1 MANTDNTSI
10 TIQSASGNTPS
21 VFDFKGNTVRVVT
34 DESGEPW
41 FVASDLAKILEY
53 RDAEKMTRSLDD
65 DEKGTQNLGTLGGD
79 QKMSVVNES
88 GLYRAIMQR
97 RSSWVKDKHKKQFVV
112 SFQRWVTHDV
122 LPAIRKTGMYATPD
136 TVDRILDNPDVMIGI
151 LQKYKD
157 VKEEN
162 TRQAAQLE
170 AQKPKVE
177 AYDDFMD
184 STGLLLVRDTV
195 KLLSKNGVKIKEKE
209 LRQMMVAWDWAYRDE
224 TTKSWRPTS
233 YAVERGYLALV
244 PPHSHGTH
252 SDGSRLDYQPTMRL
266 TRKGFD
272 RVRVKLHGM
281 VSVDTIVGPDHQP
294 HNVTLVDE
302 TRLY

>member
-1 MANTDNTSI
+1 MAKSKNTSI
-10 TIQSASGNTPS
+10 TIQPTSGNSPS
-21 VFDFKGNTVRVVT
+21 VFDFKGDTVRVIT

-41 FVASDLAKILEY
+41 FIAKDVCDVLGIRTDTIRKILEA
-53 RDAEKMTRSLDD
+53 DEVAETNPNII
-65 DEKGTQNLGTLGGD
+65 GVAGGHNPLI
-79 QKMSVVNES
+79 VNEP
-88 GLYRAIMQR
+88 GLYRLTLKSRKSAA
-97 RSSWVKDKHKKQFVV
+97 KA
-112 SFQRWVTHDV
+112 FQRWVTHEV

-151 LQKYKD
+151 LQRYKEA
-157 VKEEN
+157 KEEN

-195 KLLSKNGVKIKEKE
+195 KLLSKNGVKVKEKE
-209 LRQMMVAWDWAYRDE
+209 LRQMMVAWGWAYREE
-224 TTKSWRPTS
+224 TTHSWRPTA
-233 YAVERGYLALV
+233 YGIERGYLALV

-252 SDGSRLDYQPTMRL
+252 SDGSRLDYQPTMKL

-272 RVRVKLHGM
+272 RARVKLHGI
-281 VSVDTIVGPDHQP
+281 VGVETIIGPDHQP
-294 HNVTLVDE
+294 HDVALVDE
-302 TRLY
+302 AQLD

>member
-1 MANTDNTSI
+1 MAQTDNTSI
-10 TIQSASGNTPS
+10 TIQSTSGTALS
-21 VFDFKGNTVRVVT
+21 VFDFEGSTVRVIT

-41 FVASDLAKILEY
+41 FVASDLAKILGY
-53 RDAEKMTRSLDD
+53 RMASDMTRRLDD
-65 DEKGTQNLGTLGGD
+65 DEKGTR
-79 QKMSVVNES
+79 SVRTPSGVQQMTIITEA
-88 GLYRAIMQR
+88 GLYVAILGSKVEGAQR
-97 RSSWVKDKHKKQFVV
+97 FK
-112 SFQRWVTHDV
+112 RWVTHEV

-151 LQKYKD
+151 LQRYKEA
-157 VKEEN
+157 KEEN

-252 SDGSRLDYQPTMRL
+252 SDGSRLDYQPTMKL

-294 HNVTLVDE
+294 HNVMLADE

>member
-1 MANTDNTSI
+1 MAKTKNTSI
-10 TIQSASGNTPS
+10 SIQSTSNNALS
-21 VFDFKGNTVRVVT
+21 VFDFEGNAVRVIT

-41 FVASDLAKILEY
+41 FVASDLAKILGY
-53 RDAEKMTRSLDD
+53 RMASDMTRRLDD
-65 DEKGTQNLGTLGGD
+65 DEKGTR
-79 QKMSVVNES
+79 SVRTPSGVQQMTIITEA
-88 GLYRAIMQR
+88 GLYVAILGSKVEGAQR
-97 RSSWVKDKHKKQFVV
+97 FK
-112 SFQRWVTHDV
+112 RWVTHEV

-151 LQKYKD
+151 LQRYKEA
-157 VKEEN
+157 KEEN

-252 SDGSRLDYQPTMRL
+252 SDGSRLDYQPTMKL

-294 HNVTLVDE
+294 HNVMLADE

>member
-1 MANTDNTSI
+1 MAKSKNTSI
-10 TIQSASGNTPS
+10 SIQSVSGNAPS
-21 VFDFKGNTVRVVT
+21 IFDFKGRSVRVLVNENG
-34 DESGEPW
+34 DPW
-41 FVASDLAKILEY
+41 FIAKDVCDIL
-53 RDAEKMTRSLDD
+53 
-65 DEKGTQNLGTLGGD
+65 GLGTEHLRRDLDEDEVTEATNLPNWQVGTNGGRIPLI
-79 QKMSVVNES
+79 VNEP
-88 GLYRAIMQR
+88 GMYKLIM
-97 RSSWVKDKHKKQFVV
+97 RSRKPEAKT
-112 SFQRWVTHDV
+112 FQRWVTHEV

-136 TVDRILDNPDVMIGI
+136 TVDRILGDPDVMIGI

-195 KLLSKNGVKIKEKE
+195 KLLSKNGVKVKEKE
-209 LRQMMVAWDWAYRDE
+209 LRQMMVAWGWAYREE
-224 TTKSWRPTS
+224 TTHSWRPTA
-233 YAVERGYLALV
+233 YGIERGYLALV

-252 SDGSRLDYQPTMRL
+252 SDGSRLDYQPTMKL

-272 RVRVKLHGM
+272 RARVKLHGI
-281 VSVDTIVGPDHQP
+281 VGVDTIIGPDHQP
-294 HNVTLVDE
+294 HDVALVDE
-302 TRLY
+302 DQLD

>member
-1 MANTDNTSI
+1 MAQTDNTSI
-10 TIQSASGNTPS
+10 TIQSTSGNALS
-21 VFDFKGNTVRVVT
+21 VFDFEGSTVRVIT

-41 FVASDLAKILEY
+41 FVASDLAKILGY
-53 RDAEKMTRSLDD
+53 RMASDMTRRLDD
-65 DEKGTQNLGTLGGD
+65 DEKGTR
-79 QKMSVVNES
+79 SVRTPSGVQQMTIITEA
-88 GLYRAIMQR
+88 GLYVAILGSKVEGAQR
-97 RSSWVKDKHKKQFVV
+97 FK
-112 SFQRWVTHDV
+112 RWVTHEV

-151 LQKYKD
+151 LQRYKET
-157 VKEEN
+157 KEEN

-252 SDGSRLDYQPTMRL
+252 SDGSRLDYQPTMKL

-294 HNVTLVDE
+294 HNVMLADE

>member
-1 MANTDNTSI
+1 MAQTDNTSI
-10 TIQSASGNTPS
+10 TIQSTSGNALS
-21 VFDFKGNTVRVVT
+21 VFDFEGSTVRVIT

-41 FVASDLAKILEY
+41 FVASDLAKILGY
-53 RDAEKMTRSLDD
+53 RMASDMTRRLDD
-65 DEKGTQNLGTLGGD
+65 DEKGTR
-79 QKMSVVNES
+79 SVRTPSGVQQMTIITEA
-88 GLYRAIMQR
+88 GLYVAILGSKVEGAQR
-97 RSSWVKDKHKKQFVV
+97 FK
-112 SFQRWVTHDV
+112 RWVTHEV

-151 LQKYKD
+151 LQRYKEA
-157 VKEEN
+157 KEEN

-209 LRQMMVAWDWAYRDE
+209 LRQMMVAWGWAYREE
-224 TTKSWRPTS
+224 TTHSWRPTA
-233 YAVERGYLALV
+233 YGIERGYLALV
-244 PPHSHGTH
+244 PPRSHGIH
-252 SDGSRLDYQPTMRL
+252 SDGSRLDYQPTMKL

-272 RVRVKLHGM
+272 RARVKLHG
-281 VSVDTIVGPDHQP
+281 IVGVETLIGPDHQP
-294 HNVTLVDE
+294 HDVALVDE
-302 TRLY
+302 AQLG

>member
-1 MANTDNTSI
+1 MAKSKNTSI
-10 TIQSASGNTPS
+10 SIQSISGNAPS
-21 VFDFKGNTVRVVT
+21 IFDFKGRSVRVIT
-34 DESGEPW
+34 DKNGEPW
-41 FVASDLAKILEY
+41 FVAKDVCDVLGIRTDTIRKILEV
-53 RDAEKMTRSLDD
+53 DEVAETNPNTI
-65 DEKGTQNLGTLGGD
+65 GVAGGHNPLIV
-79 QKMSVVNES
+79 SES
-88 GLYRAIMQR
+88 GLYHLTLKSRKPVA
-97 RSSWVKDKHKKQFVV
+97 KP
-112 SFQRWVTHDV
+112 FQRWVTHEV

-136 TVDRILDNPDVMIGI
+136 TVDRILGDPDVMIGI
-151 LQKYKD
+151 LQQYKET
-157 VKEEN
+157 KAEN
-162 TRQAAQLE
+162 ARQAAQLE

-233 YAVERGYLALV
+233 YAVERGYLTLV

-252 SDGSRLDYQPTMRL
+252 SDGSRLDYQPTMKL

-294 HNVTLVDE
+294 HDVMLIDE
-302 TRLY
+302 NQAD

>member
-1 MANTDNTSI
+1 MAQTDNTSI
-10 TIQSASGNTPS
+10 TIQSTSGNALS
-21 VFDFKGNTVRVVT
+21 VFDFEGSTVRVIT

-41 FVASDLAKILEY
+41 FVASDLAKILGY
-53 RDAEKMTRSLDD
+53 RMASDMTRRLDD
-65 DEKGTQNLGTLGGD
+65 DEKGTR
-79 QKMSVVNES
+79 SVRTPSGVQQMTIITEA
-88 GLYRAIMQR
+88 GLYVAILGSKVEGAQR
-97 RSSWVKDKHKKQFVV
+97 FK
-112 SFQRWVTHDV
+112 RWVTHEV

-151 LQKYKD
+151 LQRYKEA
-157 VKEEN
+157 KEEN

-177 AYDDFMD
+177 AYYDFMD

-252 SDGSRLDYQPTMRL
+252 SDGSRLDYQPTMKL

-294 HNVTLVDE
+294 HNVMLADE

>member
-1 MANTDNTSI
+1 MAKLKDTSI
-10 TIQSASGNTPS
+10 SIQSTSNNALSA
-21 VFDFKGNTVRVVT
+21 FDFEGNTVRVIT

-41 FVASDLAKILEY
+41 FVASDIAKTLGY
-53 RDAEKMTRSLDD
+53 GDATHMTRRLDD
-65 DEKGTQNLGTLGGD
+65 DEKGLRQVETLGGV
-79 QKMSVVNES
+79 QQMTVITEA
-88 GLYRAIMQR
+88 GLYAAILGSKVEGAQR
-97 RSSWVKDKHKKQFVV
+97 FK
-112 SFQRWVTHDV
+112 RWVTHEV

-252 SDGSRLDYQPTMRL
+252 SDGSRLDYQPTMKL

-281 VSVDTIVGPDHQP
+281 VGVDTIVGPDHQP
-294 HNVTLVDE
+294 HNVMLVDE

>member
-1 MANTDNTSI
+1 MAQTDNTSI
-10 TIQSASGNTPS
+10 TIQSTSGNALS
-21 VFDFKGNTVRVVT
+21 VFDFEGSTVRVIT

-41 FVASDLAKILEY
+41 FVASDLAKILGY
-53 RDAEKMTRSLDD
+53 RMASDMTRRLDD
-65 DEKGTQNLGTLGGD
+65 DEKGTR
-79 QKMSVVNES
+79 SVRTPSGVQQMTIITEA
-88 GLYRAIMQR
+88 GLYVAILGSKVEGAQR
-97 RSSWVKDKHKKQFVV
+97 FK
-112 SFQRWVTHDV
+112 RWVTHEV
-122 LPAIRKTGMYATPD
+122 LPAIRKTGMYATPY

-151 LQKYKD
+151 LQRYKEA
-157 VKEEN
+157 KEEN

-252 SDGSRLDYQPTMRL
+252 SDGSRLDYQPTMKL

-294 HNVTLVDE
+294 HNVMLADE

>member
-1 MANTDNTSI
+1 MAKTDNISI
-10 TIQSASGNTPS
+10 SIQSTSGNAPS
-21 VFDFKGNTVRVVT
+21 VFDFEGNTVRVIT
-34 DESGEPW
+34 DENGEPW

-53 RDAEKMTRSLDD
+53 QSAAQFTRLLDA
-65 DEKGTQNLGTLGGD
+65 DEKGMQILHTLGGD

-88 GLYRAIMQR
+88 GLYRAITQR

-112 SFQRWVTHDV
+112 SFQRWVTHEV

-151 LQKYKD
+151 LQRYKEA
-157 VKEEN
+157 KEEN

-195 KLLSKNGVKIKEKE
+195 KLLSKNGVKVKEKE
-209 LRQMMVAWDWAYRDE
+209 LRQMMVAWGWAYREE
-224 TTKSWRPTS
+224 TTHSWRPTA
-233 YAVERGYLALV
+233 YGIERGYLALV
-244 PPHSHGTH
+244 PPPPFAWHPFGRFPSGLSADHEAHPEGIRPGARETAWH
-252 SDGSRLDYQPTMRL
+252 RRRGHDCRPGS
-266 TRKGFD
+266 
-272 RVRVKLHGM
+272 
-281 VSVDTIVGPDHQP
+281 SAA
-294 HNVTLVDE
+294 
-302 TRLY
+302 

>member
-1 MANTDNTSI
+1 MAQTDNTSI
-10 TIQSASGNTPS
+10 TIQSTSGNALS
-21 VFDFKGNTVRVVT
+21 VFDFEGSTVRVIT

-112 SFQRWVTHDV
+112 SFQRWATHEV

-151 LQKYKD
+151 LQQYK
-157 VKEEN
+157 KTKAEN
-162 TRQAAQLE
+162 ARQAAQLE

-195 KLLSKNGVKIKEKE
+195 KLLSKHGVKVKEKE
-209 LRQMMVAWDWAYRDE
+209 LRQMMVAWGWAYRDE

-252 SDGSRLDYQPTMRL
+252 SDGSRLDYQPTMKL

-294 HNVTLVDE
+294 HNVMLADE

>member
-1 MANTDNTSI
+1 MAKSKNTSI
-10 TIQSASGNTPS
+10 SIQSVSGNAPS
-21 VFDFKGNTVRVVT
+21 IFDFKGRSVRVLVNENG
-34 DESGEPW
+34 DPW
-41 FVASDLAKILEY
+41 FIAKDVCDIL
-53 RDAEKMTRSLDD
+53 
-65 DEKGTQNLGTLGGD
+65 GLGTEHLRRDLDEDEVTEATNLPNWQVGTNGGRIPLI
-79 QKMSVVNES
+79 VNEP
-88 GLYRAIMQR
+88 GMYKLIM
-97 RSSWVKDKHKKQFVV
+97 RSRKPEAKT
-112 SFQRWVTHDV
+112 FQRWVTHEV

-136 TVDRILDNPDVMIGI
+136 TVDRILGDPDVMIGI

>member
-1 MANTDNTSI
+1 MAQTDNTSI
-10 TIQSASGNTPS
+10 TIQSTSGNALS
-21 VFDFKGNTVRVVT
+21 VFDFEGSTVRVIT

-41 FVASDLAKILEY
+41 FVASDLAKILGY
-53 RDAEKMTRSLDD
+53 RMASDMTRRLDD
-65 DEKGTQNLGTLGGD
+65 DEKGTR
-79 QKMSVVNES
+79 SVRTPSGVQQMTIITEA
-88 GLYRAIMQR
+88 GLYVAILGSKVEGAQR
-97 RSSWVKDKHKKQFVV
+97 FK
-112 SFQRWVTHDV
+112 RWITHEV

-151 LQKYKD
+151 LQRYKEA
-157 VKEEN
+157 KEEN

-252 SDGSRLDYQPTMRL
+252 SDGSRLDYQPTMKL

-294 HNVTLVDE
+294 HNVMLADE

>member
-1 MANTDNTSI
+1 MAQTDNTSI
-10 TIQSASGNTPS
+10 TIQSTSGNTLS
-21 VFDFKGNTVRVVT
+21 VFDFEGSTVRVIT

-41 FVASDLAKILEY
+41 FVASDLAKILGY
-53 RDAEKMTRSLDD
+53 RMASDMTRRLDD
-65 DEKGTQNLGTLGGD
+65 DEKGTR
-79 QKMSVVNES
+79 SVRTPSGVQQMTIITEA
-88 GLYRAIMQR
+88 GLYVAILGSKVEGAQR
-97 RSSWVKDKHKKQFVV
+97 FK
-112 SFQRWVTHDV
+112 RWVTHEV

-151 LQKYKD
+151 LQRYKEA
-157 VKEEN
+157 KEEN

-252 SDGSRLDYQPTMRL
+252 SDGSRLDYQPTMKL

-294 HNVTLVDE
+294 HNVMLADE

>member
-1 MANTDNTSI
+1 MAKLKNTSI
-10 TIQSASGNTPS
+10 SIQSTSNNALS
-21 VFDFKGNTVRVVT
+21 VFDFEGNTVRVVT

-41 FVASDLAKILEY
+41 FVASDLAKILGY
-53 RDAEKMTRSLDD
+53 RDAANMTRRLDS
-65 DEKGTQNLGTLGGD
+65 DEKGTH
-79 QKMSVVNES
+79 SVSTPSGVQQMTVITEA
-88 GLYRAIMQR
+88 GLYVAILGSKVDGAQR
-97 RSSWVKDKHKKQFVV
+97 FK
-112 SFQRWVTHDV
+112 RWVTHDV

-151 LQKYKD
+151 LQRYKEA
-157 VKEEN
+157 KEEN

-195 KLLSKNGVKIKEKE
+195 KLLSKNGVKVKEKE
-209 LRQMMVAWDWAYRDE
+209 LRQMMVAWGWAYREE
-224 TTKSWRPTS
+224 TTHSWRPTA
-233 YAVERGYLALV
+233 YGIERGYLALV
-244 PPHSHGTH
+244 PPRSHGTH
-252 SDGSRLDYQPTMRL
+252 SDGSRLDYQPTMKL

-272 RVRVKLHGM
+272 RARVKLHGM

-294 HNVTLVDE
+294 HDVMLVDE
-302 TRLY
+302 EQAD

>member
-1 MANTDNTSI
+1 MAQTDNTSI
-10 TIQSASGNTPS
+10 TIQSTSGNALS
-21 VFDFKGNTVRVVT
+21 VFDFEGSTVRVIT

-41 FVASDLAKILEY
+41 FVASDLAKILGY
-53 RDAEKMTRSLDD
+53 RMASDMTRRLDD
-65 DEKGTQNLGTLGGD
+65 DEKGTR
-79 QKMSVVNES
+79 SVRTPSGVQQMTIITEA
-88 GLYRAIMQR
+88 GLYVAILGSKVEGAQR
-97 RSSWVKDKHKKQFVV
+97 FK
-112 SFQRWVTHDV
+112 RWVTHEV

-151 LQKYKD
+151 LQRYKEA
-157 VKEEN
+157 KEEN

-209 LRQMMVAWDWAYRDE
+209 LRQMMVAWGWAYRDE

-252 SDGSRLDYQPTMRL
+252 SDGSRLDYQPTMKL

-294 HNVTLVDE
+294 HNVMLADE

>member
-1 MANTDNTSI
+1 MTII
-10 TIQSASGNTPS
+10 TEA
-21 VFDFKGNTVRVVT
+21 
-34 DESGEPW
+34 
-41 FVASDLAKILEY
+41 
-53 RDAEKMTRSLDD
+53 
-65 DEKGTQNLGTLGGD
+65 
-79 QKMSVVNES
+79 
-88 GLYRAIMQR
+88 GLYVAILGSKVEGAQR
-97 RSSWVKDKHKKQFVV
+97 FK
-112 SFQRWVTHDV
+112 RWVTHEV

-151 LQKYKD
+151 LQRYKEA
-157 VKEEN
+157 KEEN

-252 SDGSRLDYQPTMRL
+252 SDGSRLDYQPTMKL

-294 HNVTLVDE
+294 HNVMLADE

>member
-1 MANTDNTSI
+1 MAQTDNTSI
-10 TIQSASGNTPS
+10 TIQSTSGNALS
-21 VFDFKGNTVRVVT
+21 VFDFEGSTVRVIT

-41 FVASDLAKILEY
+41 FVASDLAKILGY
-53 RDAEKMTRSLDD
+53 RMASDMTRRLDD
-65 DEKGTQNLGTLGGD
+65 DEKGTR
-79 QKMSVVNES
+79 SVRTPSGVQQMTIITEA
-88 GLYRAIMQR
+88 GLYVAILGSKVEGAQR
-97 RSSWVKDKHKKQFVV
+97 FK
-112 SFQRWVTHDV
+112 RWVTHEV

-151 LQKYKD
+151 LQRYKEA
-157 VKEEN
+157 KEEN

-252 SDGSRLDYQPTMRL
+252 SDGSRLDYQPTMKL

-294 HNVTLVDE
+294 HNVMLADE

>member
-1 MANTDNTSI
+1 MAQTDNTSI
-10 TIQSASGNTPS
+10 TIQSTSGNALS
-21 VFDFKGNTVRVVT
+21 VFDFEGSTVRVIT

-41 FVASDLAKILEY
+41 FVASDLAKILGY
-53 RDAEKMTRSLDD
+53 RMASDMTRRLDD
-65 DEKGTQNLGTLGGD
+65 DEKGTR
-79 QKMSVVNES
+79 SVRTPSGVQQMTIITEA
-88 GLYRAIMQR
+88 GLYVAILGSKVEGAQR
-97 RSSWVKDKHKKQFVV
+97 FK
-112 SFQRWVTHDV
+112 RWVTHEV

-151 LQKYKD
+151 LQRYKEA
-157 VKEEN
+157 KEEN

-195 KLLSKNGVKIKEKE
+195 KLLSKNGVKVKEKE

-252 SDGSRLDYQPTMRL
+252 SDGSRLDYQPTMKL

-294 HNVTLVDE
+294 HNVMLADE

>member
-1 MANTDNTSI
+1 MAQTDNTSI
-10 TIQSASGNTPS
+10 TIQSTSGNALS
-21 VFDFKGNTVRVVT
+21 VFDFEGSTVRVIT

-41 FVASDLAKILEY
+41 FVASDLAKILGY
-53 RDAEKMTRSLDD
+53 RMASDMTRRLDD
-65 DEKGTQNLGTLGGD
+65 DEKGTR
-79 QKMSVVNES
+79 SVRTPSGVQQMTIITEA
-88 GLYRAIMQR
+88 GLYVAILGSKVEGAQR
-97 RSSWVKDKHKKQFVV
+97 FK
-112 SFQRWVTHDV
+112 RWVTHEV

-151 LQKYKD
+151 LQRYKEA
-157 VKEEN
+157 KEEN

-209 LRQMMVAWDWAYRDE
+209 LRHMMVAWDWAYRDE

-252 SDGSRLDYQPTMRL
+252 SDGSRLDYQPTMKL

-294 HNVTLVDE
+294 HNVMLADE